1 MLSYWDPF
9 LGLEFLWFSF
19 RRSQPFWLLFLPL
32 LISSISRAFWSLR
45 IFQTLKLYGWDL
57 NCSSPIRFHFNNED
71 RVHLAQRQWST
82 EWTDT
87 GPCKAI
93 LSSFQIFPPTHFL
106 EKIFRSA
113 SGSLQLMYSTDVL
126 NEPLLL
132 QSYSAFP
139 LMPFLVEYAC
149 CILNIGDLKKA
160 FWQPGWCFRRVF
172 AI

>member
-1 MLSYWDPF
+1 MFFFKRKLVSGPYEVAAMLSYWDPF

-93 LSSFQIFPPTHFL
+93 LSSFQIFPPPPHFF
-106 EKIFRSA
+106 EKIDQLVVVYSWCTA
-113 SGSLQLMYSTDVL
+113 VMCWMSLFCS
-126 NEPLLL
+126 NPILL
-132 QSYSAFP
+132 FH
-139 LMPFLVEYAC
+139 
-149 CILNIGDLKKA
+149 
-160 FWQPGWCFRRVF
+160 
-172 AI
+172 